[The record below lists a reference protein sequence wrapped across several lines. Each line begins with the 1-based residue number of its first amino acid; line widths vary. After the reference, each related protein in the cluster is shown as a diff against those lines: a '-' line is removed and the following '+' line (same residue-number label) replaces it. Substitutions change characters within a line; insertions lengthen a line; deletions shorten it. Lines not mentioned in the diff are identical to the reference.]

1 MIDKIGHIDILWNQ
15 SKILYNQDRSFS
27 LSLPPPPLP
36 TNACFLRHTH
46 AHVSAP
52 TNTHTHTHTQWDIKR
67 ANICHI
73 FVIKVNNPLNP
84 TRTCKT
90 TGSWLSS
97 SHPALNLN
105 PSHFRNSETSFAI
118 SIRFFFFLLHLEAND
133 TSAALYPLNPL
144 NLVALRTT
152 LIFCTILKLNWINK
166 N

>member
-105 PSHFRNSETSFAI
+105 PSHFRHSETSFAI
-118 SIRFFFFLLHLEAND
+118 SIRFFFFFFCWIWRPTTPVLHSTHLTHSIWWLCEPH
-133 TSAALYPLNPL
+133 SYFVLFW
-144 NLVALRTT
+144 NLTE
-152 LIFCTILKLNWINK
+152 
-166 N
+166 